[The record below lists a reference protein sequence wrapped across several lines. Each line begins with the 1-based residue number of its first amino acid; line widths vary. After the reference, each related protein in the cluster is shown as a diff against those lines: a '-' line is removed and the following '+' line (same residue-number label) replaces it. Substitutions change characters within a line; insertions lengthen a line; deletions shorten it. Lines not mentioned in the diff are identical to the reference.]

1 MGIKNKNNAMYF
13 ATGIDNSGLSEDAE
27 QGKKIVRDMTDDI
40 VAEGSKM
47 RDAFAKAGTGVV
59 SITDKIKELKIGIN
73 QTEADIKTLQNT
85 FENAAPGKA
94 KMFALQELEAA
105 KKVLQEDKIALQELE
120 TQMKKTSTG
129 PISLR
134 TQIRNLKE
142 EMALMTEESEGY
154 EAAMKKLGDLMD
166 KQGDIA
172 TQGKIFAD
180 DEKGIRTAV
189 ESVNLLSG
197 ALTAGMGAVS
207 LFGMEEEKLAA
218 IQTRLQSV
226 MAITIGLQ
234 QVATSLN
241 KDSYVRRILLV
252 KADNLLT
259 AANTRLA
266 VSLGISNVAAKALM
280 ATLTLGLT
288 VAIGGLIYL
297 WDKYSSRVSY
307 AAERQKQSQEQINN
321 AVNSVSSTV
330 ADQMVTLYNLIKR
343 WDALG
348 DNLKKKKKFIEES
361 KDEFHNLGLSVNTVN
376 EAENALVRNTNSV
389 IKAMQL
395 RAQAAAYQKIAQE
408 EYEKMARAELKA
420 QFIENSAPTEEDYR
434 KVAKTKGGLT
444 IDRGID
450 MSDTAN
456 AEANRSKRA
465 NQFRVEARMHLIWGN
480 HVMKSTDDLNK
491 QLSDEFKK
499 AGIVEY
505 NGSDTYKQEQDAARK
520 AKEEA
525 NKKKIAD
532 AERTKQIIES
542 NQKIK
547 ETLDQGEIDLWQSR
561 IDRMDEGYA
570 KQKARIALNYDKM
583 ILEIRNK
590 EKEMLKAQ
598 QEVEKLEW
606 QTKNPDWEKK
616 GLVFKPTTIKI
627 SQLPENSQKQLVSM
641 YSAAYGEREKAESDL
656 LNSLLEKHQDY
667 DAKRRAIEKEYNDD
681 ILALQLERQAI
692 LAKGDK
698 DELAKIDSAIANAT
712 TEKGKALMQNSYE
725 MLKQSPDYIRA
736 FEDLKNTSSDTLMS
750 LVDQFEAVKDSA
762 AASLNPEGLREY
774 TDTIRELMDEL
785 DSRNPFKALADRKKE
800 LIDAERELIIA
811 QKQLDAVRNG
821 AKIVTGVKSL
831 KLDNGKIKA
840 ENIYLSASEALAK
853 YNKAKEKANEA
864 NNNFQKAE
872 KASLEKVDGLANAL
886 SNLGGTMEGT
896 SGEIISLIGDVG
908 SFTTEVISGI
918 TNVSQKGAGVLL
930 ALEKASVILT
940 ILQAGIQLMQSLN
953 SILPDAYNE
962 YEKYAAKIEEI
973 NKLTD
978 AVNDYKIA
986 VLEANNAESGWFS
999 EDNLKNLR
1007 DYKEVQEA
1015 VWDAYI
1021 DKVKEAQAIYQ
1032 NQSGGGWITN
1042 PWNSLLGVYDS
1053 IYGTSIFGH
1062 DYEKGTTAAI
1072 NNLRIE
1078 TRKKSKGFL
1087 GSGIGG
1093 KSQKTEDLQTWINE
1107 NKDKFKGLDTNLFD
1121 KELNL
1126 NTELAKSILDNYGDK
1141 LVGQT
1146 KETLEALMELQEK
1159 YDEYLEQLHEY
1170 VSTLYEPLVNNF
1182 VDSIWDWFDEGKN
1195 ALDSF
1200 KEYASSTFRDI
1211 VSDMLKTIVLDKV
1224 VGSFSDDIANV
1235 YEEYAK
1241 GNINESQ
1248 LMKKV
1253 SELTKVLVGNYETNI
1268 PTLENIL
1275 KEVNSYLSNAGIDLS
1290 TNSSTEK
1297 GVTGKLEAAL
1307 TEGTASEV
1315 LGVMNMSALDI
1326 RALKEMSADHFQNYA
1341 ETMNYIFNI
1350 LDETRQ
1356 INENTKRTAD
1366 NTDGL
1371 IDKLDTGFNT
1381 IDKKLTEISKN
1392 TRNTSG
1398 R

>member
-105 KKVLQEDKIALQELE
+105 KKVLQEDKIALQDLE

-189 ESVNLLSG
+189 ESVNLFSG

-627 SQLPENSQKQLVSM
+627 SQLPEHSQKQLVSM

-736 FEDLKNTSSDTLMS
+736 FEDLKNTSSETLMS

-774 TDTIRELMDEL
+774 TNTIRELMDEL

-800 LIDAERELIIA
+800 LIEAERELVIA

-864 NNNFQKAE
+864 NNDFQKAE

-886 SNLGGTMEGT
+886 SNLGGTIEGT

-986 VLEANNAESGWFS
+986 LLEASNAESGWFS

-1021 DKVKEAQAIYQ
+1021 SKLEEAQAIYQ
-1032 NQSGGGWITN
+1032 NQSGGGWLTN
-1042 PWNSLLGVYDS
+1042 TTVIGLYNSL
-1053 IYGTSIFGH
+1053 FGH

-1146 KETLEALMELQEK
+1146 KETLEALMELQQK

-1200 KEYASSTFRDI
+1200 KEYASGTFRDI

-1290 TNSSTEK
+1290 ANSSTEK

>member
-105 KKVLQEDKIALQELE
+105 KKVLQEDKIALQDLE

-180 DEKGIRTAV
+180 DEKGISTAV

-197 ALTAGMGAVS
+197 AFTAGMGAVS

-226 MAITIGLQ
+226 MAITMGLQ

-376 EAENALVRNTNSV
+376 EAENALVKNTNSV

-434 KVAKTKGGLT
+434 KVGKTKGGLT

-627 SQLPENSQKQLVSM
+627 SQLPDNSQKQLVSM

-698 DELAKIDSAIANAT
+698 DELATIDSAIANAT

-736 FEDLKNTSSDTLMS
+736 FEDLKNTSSETLMS

-762 AASLNPEGLREY
+762 AASLNPDGLREY

-785 DSRNPFKALADRKKE
+785 DSRNPFKALADRQKE
-800 LIDAERELIIA
+800 LIEAEKDLIIA
-811 QKQLDAVRNG
+811 QNQLNAVRNG
-821 AKIVTGVKSL
+821 VKIVTGVRSL
-831 KLDNGKIKA
+831 KLDNGMVEAK
-840 ENIYLSASEALAK
+840 NIYLSASEALAK

-864 NNNFQKAE
+864 NNKFQKAE

-886 SNLGGTMEGT
+886 SNLGGSIGRT
-896 SGEIISLIGDVG
+896 SGEIISLIGSVS
-908 SFTTEVISGI
+908 SFTTEAISGI
-918 TNVSQKGAGVLL
+918 TSVSQKGAA
-930 ALEKASVILT
+930 ALTTFEKASVILT

-953 SILPDAYNE
+953 SILPDAYDE

-1241 GNINESQ
+1241 GNIDESQ

-1326 RALKEMSADHFQNYA
+1326 RALKEMSADHYQNYA

-1371 IDKLDTGFNT
+1371 IDKLDTGFK
-1381 IDKKLTEISKN
+1381 DLKSELTEIKKN
-1392 TRNTSG
+1392 TKDTSG

>member
-105 KKVLQEDKIALQELE
+105 KKVLQEDKIALQDLE

-189 ESVNLLSG
+189 ESVNLFSG

-307 AAERQKQSQEQINN
+307 AAERQKQSQEQISN

-762 AASLNPEGLREY
+762 AASLNPEDLREY
-774 TDTIRELMDEL
+774 TNTIRELMDEL

-840 ENIYLSASEALAK
+840 ENVYLSASEALAK

-886 SNLGGTMEGT
+886 SNLGGTIEGT

-940 ILQAGIQLMQSLN
+940 ILQAGIQLMRSLN

-1021 DKVKEAQAIYQ
+1021 DKVKEAQAVYQ

-1146 KETLEALMELQEK
+1146 KDTLEALMELQEK

-1211 VSDMLKTIVLDKV
+1211 VSDMLKSIVLDKV

-1326 RALKEMSADHFQNYA
+1326 RALKEMSADHYQNYA

-1371 IDKLDTGFNT
+1371 IDKLDTGFK
-1381 IDKKLTEISKN
+1381 DLKSELTEIKKN
-1392 TRNTSG
+1392 TKDTSG

>member
-105 KKVLQEDKIALQELE
+105 KKVLQEDKIALQDLE

-189 ESVNLLSG
+189 ESVNLFSG

-307 AAERQKQSQEQINN
+307 AAERQKQSQEQISN

-434 KVAKTKGGLT
+434 KVVKTKGGLT

-736 FEDLKNTSSDTLMS
+736 FEDLKNTSSETLMS

-886 SNLGGTMEGT
+886 SNLGGTIEGT

-940 ILQAGIQLMQSLN
+940 ILQAGIQLMRSLN

-1371 IDKLDTGFNT
+1371 IDKLDTGF
-1381 IDKKLTEISKN
+1381 KELKSELTEIKKN
-1392 TRNTSG
+1392 TKDTSG

>member
-105 KKVLQEDKIALQELE
+105 KKVLQEDKIALQDLE

-189 ESVNLLSG
+189 ESVNLFSG

-207 LFGMEEEKLAA
+207 LFGLEEEKLAA

-307 AAERQKQSQEQINN
+307 AAERQKQSQEQISN

-681 ILALQLERQAI
+681 ILALQLERQVI

-698 DELAKIDSAIANAT
+698 DELAKIDSAIANAK

-736 FEDLKNTSSDTLMS
+736 FEDLKNTSSETLMS

-886 SNLGGTMEGT
+886 SNLGGSIGGT
-896 SGEIISLIGDVG
+896 SGEIISLIGSVS
-908 SFTTEVISGI
+908 SFTTEAISGI
-918 TNVSQKGAGVLL
+918 TSVSQKGAA
-930 ALEKASVILT
+930 ALTTFEKASVILT

-1007 DYKEVQEA
+1007 DYKEIQEA

-1021 DKVKEAQAIYQ
+1021 DKIKEAQAIYQ

-1371 IDKLDTGFNT
+1371 IDKLDTGF
-1381 IDKKLTEISKN
+1381 KELKSELTEIKKN
-1392 TRNTSG
+1392 TKDTSG